1 MSRFTHANALLV
13 NGHGILVRGASKQ
26 GKSTLTL
33 ALIDAA
39 RVRGWPMQLIGDDRI
54 LLYPEAGGVM
64 AEGHPAIAG
73 KLELRGFG
81 IVDLPFAKCGR
92 VELVIDLVA
101 GDASAPLKPGQTELF
116 GQKIL
121 HVEMVARSNLR
132 DNLPVLLKMIGKI
145 GSEM

>member
-1 MSRFTHANALLV
+1 MSRFIHANALLV

-54 LLYPEAGGVM
+54 LIYLESGGVM

-81 IVDLPFAKCGR
+81 IVDLPYAKCGR
-92 VELVIDLVA
+92 IEMVIDLVA
-101 GDASAPLKPGQTELF
+101 GDAAALPKQGYTDLC

-121 HVEMVARSNLR
+121 SVEVVARSNLR